1 MNQKLCQVYTTLIS
15 LFVVVIPSI
24 NCHQNSKIS
33 VCPGEGP
40 RYGDFKCIH
49 DRTHRVCAKLV
60 DNPTSC
66 SELSW
71 NGNGAS
77 FWDITGQQRWNWKD
91 KICSAPNPGDSWCI
105 CMWATANLIKE
116 VGCDNV
122 HINCPATDV
131 SHVMSSYND
140 GGWNLKEAK
149 DCLQR
154 KCILQNDGNYVNAGS
169 GSSSSKSQNTHSNS
183 ALTSEDS
190 KINIPQPSFESGSLK
205 IQNTQII
212 TILMTLALIFGS

>member
-1 MNQKLCQVYTTLIS
+1 MDDPVIS
-15 LFVVVIPSI
+15 NLFFFVS
-24 NCHQNSKIS
+24 Q
-33 VCPGEGP
+33 
-40 RYGDFKCIH
+40 
-49 DRTHRVCAKLV
+49 
-60 DNPTSC
+60 
-66 SELSW
+66 
-71 NGNGAS
+71 
-77 FWDITGQQRWNWKD
+77 
-91 KICSAPNPGDSWCI
+91 
-105 CMWATANLIKE
+105 

-131 SHVMSSYND
+131 SHVMSSYSD

-169 GSSSSKSQNTHSNS
+169 SSSSKPENTRSNS

-205 IQNTQII
+205 IQATHII
-212 TILMTLALIFGS
+212 TILTTLVLIFGS

>member
-1 MNQKLCQVYTTLIS
+1 M
-15 LFVVVIPSI
+15 FVS
-24 NCHQNSKIS
+24 Q
-33 VCPGEGP
+33 
-40 RYGDFKCIH
+40 
-49 DRTHRVCAKLV
+49 
-60 DNPTSC
+60 
-66 SELSW
+66 
-71 NGNGAS
+71 
-77 FWDITGQQRWNWKD
+77 
-91 KICSAPNPGDSWCI
+91 
-105 CMWATANLIKE
+105 

-131 SHVMSSYND
+131 SHVMSSYSD

-169 GSSSSKSQNTHSNS
+169 SSSSKSQNTRSNS

-205 IQNTQII
+205 IQATHII
-212 TILMTLALIFGS
+212 TILLTALVLIFGS

>member
-1 MNQKLCQVYTTLIS
+1 M
-15 LFVVVIPSI
+15 LFVL
-24 NCHQNSKIS
+24 Q
-33 VCPGEGP
+33 
-40 RYGDFKCIH
+40 
-49 DRTHRVCAKLV
+49 
-60 DNPTSC
+60 
-66 SELSW
+66 
-71 NGNGAS
+71 
-77 FWDITGQQRWNWKD
+77 
-91 KICSAPNPGDSWCI
+91 
-105 CMWATANLIKE
+105 

-169 GSSSSKSQNTHSNS
+169 SSSSKPENSRSN

-205 IQNTQII
+205 IQATQII
-212 TILMTLALIFGS
+212 TILTALVLSFGS